1 MTHLPDLQEE
11 QHDSFNSED
20 SEVSIN
26 PKENPS
32 WISHIL
38 PHFSFPFP
46 SVPALS
52 SRISFI
58 SNNHH
63 LNYEEDA
70 AETADQTN
78 GESHHTFGRLFHRS
92 SKPRRPSHPSRSASI
107 SYNRLELA
115 RTTSS
120 YPESLHIHGSPP
132 NTRLRALA
140 DSIPLPSLPKLH
152 RPDDPFDCLSGQDVV
167 LLGGY
172 RGSILRDARTRKRLW
187 VPLLRAG
194 FNFRKVDL
202 AIPLQEGA
210 DEHTQD
216 KVVADGMLTK
226 MGPVDFSDKLISK
239 LRKLEKQGK
248 CRLHIFGYDWRI
260 SPRLAS
266 RRLQHFLE
274 MLPSNQSSDS
284 AHSGALVIAH
294 SMGGLI
300 AHHALQMRPELFY
313 ATVYCGTPFNH
324 CVNILGPFKRGDA
337 LLANREIL
345 SYSVNFSMRSSFVF
359 LPESGECFYD
369 RQTGESYRLNFFDHN
384 CWIEYGLSPCV
395 SDVGEHNDHHH
406 NPRRVSAMEATL
418 VQTKSGLHPN
428 PGRVLEPHMNRLPPA
443 GAKHCKLKHNRE
455 EAVQYLKRTLE
466 ETRKFKQELLFRE
479 EVDGPGFPPLAVMYA
494 SNTPTVRGAHV
505 GGRDDIKAGNWWDFS
520 YGPGDGVVLAKSA
533 QLPPGFPAVAR
544 VKTTKGHIQLM
555 TDLIAVGSAL
565 EAVVY
570 AKQIR
575 EEDAAIKEAIPN
587 V

>member
-1 MTHLPDLQEE
+1 MTTLSDLQEE

-20 SEVSIN
+20 SLVSLQ

-32 WISHIL
+32 WLSHIL

-52 SRISFI
+52 SRIPFI
-58 SNNHH
+58 HNDHD
-63 LNYEEDA
+63 LTYQEDEDA
-70 AETADQTN
+70 TESDETNCHPQYKFARR
-78 GESHHTFGRLFHRS
+78 FRIGR
-92 SKPRRPSHPSRSASI
+92 KKEGRPPPPSPSASSRS
-107 SYNRLELA
+107 YRLELT

-120 YPESLHIHGSPP
+120 YPESLHMHGSPP
-132 NTRLRALA
+132 NGRLRALA
-140 DSIPLPSLPKLH
+140 DSFPLPSMPKLH

-187 VPLLRAG
+187 VPLVRAG

-202 AIPLQEGA
+202 AIPLHEGA
-210 DEHTQD
+210 DEQTED
-216 KVVADGMLTK
+216 KVVADGMLMK
-226 MGPVDFSDKLISK
+226 MGPVDFSYKLVAK

-248 CRLHIFGYDWRI
+248 CRLHIFGYDWRV
-260 SPRLAS
+260 SPCLAS

-274 MLPSNQSSDS
+274 ELPSNQSSNS
-284 AHSGALVIAH
+284 PHMGALVIAH

-359 LPESGECFYD
+359 LPESGQCFYD
-369 RQTGESYRLNFFDHN
+369 RETGESYQLDFFDYN
-384 CWIEYGLSPCV
+384 CWIEYGISPCV
-395 SDVGEHNDHHH
+395 SDVGQQDNNHN
-406 NPRRVSAMEATL
+406 NRRGSASEATL
-418 VQTKSGLHPN
+418 VQVASDVE
-428 PGRVLEPHMNRLPPA
+428 PGPQKLLEPHMNRLPPA
-443 GAKHCKLKHNRE
+443 GSRNCKLKHNRQ
-455 EAVQYLKRTLE
+455 EAIQYLKRTLE
-466 ETRKFKQELLFRE
+466 ETRKFKRELLFKPE
-479 EVDGPGFPPLAVMYA
+479 EDRPDFPPLAVVYA
-494 SNTPTVRGAHV
+494 TNTPTVRGAHV
-505 GGRDDIKAGNWWDFS
+505 EGREDIKAGNWWDFS

-533 QLPPGFPAVAR
+533 QLPAGFPAVAR
-544 VKTTKGHIQLM
+544 VKTTKGHIQIM
-555 TDLIAVGSAL
+555 TDLNAVGSAL

-575 EEDAAIKEAIPN
+575 EEEMVDESMED